1 MADDTITLVSTSDTP
16 EQVMEALT
24 GRPSDA
30 KKPADPKPD
39 AKPEP
44 KPDTPA
50 PAEPPKE
57 PAAKEPA
64 PAEPPADETPEQK
77 ETREASEAGTRL
89 NKRKQSIQS
98 EIDELTG
105 RKYSVRRDVEAEEA
119 RLVELKRMRE
129 ELEAQSPKP
138 KEPGKDAKADEIAE
152 RPEPKVDATDDAG
165 TAKYATYEEFLS
177 DHAKWAKEQSEAVV
191 KRALADKEKADRE
204 RIERESVSRVANE
217 HLAQYQ
223 TKLEEFK
230 KTHADFDAAYDD
242 AKEEAQSLR
251 IAMGPDVFRT
261 IDGYTVFDAEDG
273 PNLTYYLLKHP
284 DELKAIAAKPP
295 AQQVIHLTRL
305 EARIRPEAAKKSGP
319 ASSAAPETKAPE
331 PIKPVG
337 SGPTATSV
345 PLDEE
350 SYQDYKA
357 RRERELRARRSA

>member
-30 KKPADPKPD
+30 KPPA
-39 AKPEP
+39 EP
-44 KPDTPA
+44 KPETKDKLETPPA
-50 PAEPPKE
+50 PPSEPPKE
-57 PAAKEPA
+57 PV
-64 PAEPPADETPEQK
+64 PAEPAAAAEETPEQK
-77 ETREASEAGTRL
+77 EERETREASDAGTRL

-119 RLVELKRMRE
+119 RLGELKRLRE
-129 ELEAQSPKP
+129 ELETQSPKP
-138 KEPGKDAKADEIAE
+138 KEAKADDLVD
-152 RPEPKVDATDDAG
+152 RPEPKVDAVDESG

-177 DHAKWAKEQSEAVV
+177 DHAKWGKEQSEAVV
-191 KRALADKEKADRE
+191 KRALAEKDKTDRE

-217 HLAQYQ
+217 HLASYQ

-242 AKEEAQSLR
+242 AKDDAQALR
-251 IAMGPDVFRT
+251 IAMGPEVFRT

-284 DELKAIAAKPP
+284 DELKAIAVKPP

-305 EARIRPEAAKKSGP
+305 EARIRPEVAKKPGP
-319 ASSAAPETKAPE
+319 ASPVAPETKAPE

-337 SGPTATSV
+337 SGPTATTV